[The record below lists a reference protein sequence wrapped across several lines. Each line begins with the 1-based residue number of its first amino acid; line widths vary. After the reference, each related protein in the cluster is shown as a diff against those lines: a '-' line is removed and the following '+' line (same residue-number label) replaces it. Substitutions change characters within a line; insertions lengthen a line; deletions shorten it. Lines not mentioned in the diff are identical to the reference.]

1 MGKSLRVLVVEDS
14 EDDALLL
21 IRELQRGGYEPVF
34 ERVATEEAMR
44 SAIAKQT
51 WDIIIADYM
60 LPHFSGLEALRSLQ
74 KSGIDLP
81 FIIVSGKISEEIAVE
96 AMKAGAH
103 DYMSKSN
110 LKRFVPAVER
120 ELGEAKMRRER
131 RQTEES
137 LKKSEASYRA
147 IFDSA
152 NDAIFLHDPK
162 NGKILDVNL
171 KMYEMYSYTYDETLK
186 IDIETISEGK
196 PPYSQKE
203 ATEWLRKAFEIG
215 PQLFEWR
222 AKDKYG
228 RLFWVETNLKLAVI
242 GGEERILAIVRDIT
256 DRKKAQEELKE
267 AAKTKSAFTSK
278 VSHEL
283 RTPLT
288 AMKEGIALVLD
299 GLAGDINEE
308 QKELLGIAKKNVDRL
323 TRLINDVLDFQKL
336 DSGMMKF
343 NLEANDVNQIVNDV
357 YKMMV
362 LPAKNAGLNFLLEL
376 DENLPKVKFDSDK
389 ITQVLTNLVNNAMK
403 FTEKGN
409 ITIKTSKTEDA
420 VQVSVSDTG
429 YGIKKEDMPKLFDS
443 FAQLG
448 NGGQRKTGGT
458 GLGLAISKEIVEQ
471 HGGRVWVKSEPG
483 RGSKFMF
490 TIPTGEDL
498 IMKAKELQAAA
509 SVAQSV

>member
-162 NGKILDVNL
+162 NGKILDVNP

-278 VSHEL
+278 VSHNC
-283 RTPLT
+283 
-288 AMKEGIALVLD
+288 V
-299 GLAGDINEE
+299 
-308 QKELLGIAKKNVDRL
+308 RL
-323 TRLINDVLDFQKL
+323 
-336 DSGMMKF
+336 
-343 NLEANDVNQIVNDV
+343 
-357 YKMMV
+357 
-362 LPAKNAGLNFLLEL
+362 
-376 DENLPKVKFDSDK
+376 
-389 ITQVLTNLVNNAMK
+389 
-403 FTEKGN
+403 
-409 ITIKTSKTEDA
+409 
-420 VQVSVSDTG
+420 
-429 YGIKKEDMPKLFDS
+429 
-443 FAQLG
+443 
-448 NGGQRKTGGT
+448 
-458 GLGLAISKEIVEQ
+458 
-471 HGGRVWVKSEPG
+471 
-483 RGSKFMF
+483 
-490 TIPTGEDL
+490 
-498 IMKAKELQAAA
+498 
-509 SVAQSV
+509 